1 MHGLRVVLACRV
13 AAGGGRAVA
22 GGNWLAGQA
31 SRPTSPSKAP
41 NASVDR
47 SEAPMSK
54 RSRAILLGVTL
65 TAMNLAGMTA
75 VARAQAYDQ
84 PARRPPTQGQVG
96 ESWHQR
102 QVTAEQPNIVSD
114 ARRPPTESQVGESWR
129 HQTDVPAQ
137 PAEPGG
143 LPSWVMASLGLLAAV
158 LALAGG
164 LAVLAARRAGR
175 RARVGHAA

>member
-1 MHGLRVVLACRV
+1 
-13 AAGGGRAVA
+13 
-22 GGNWLAGQA
+22 
-31 SRPTSPSKAP
+31 
-41 NASVDR
+41 
-47 SEAPMSK
+47 
-54 RSRAILLGVTL
+54 
-65 TAMNLAGMTA
+65 MNLAGMTA
-75 VARAQAYDQ
+75 VAQAQANDQ
-84 PARRPPTQGQVG
+84 PTRRPPTQGQVG
-96 ESWHQR
+96 ESWHQS
-102 QVTAEQPNIVSD
+102 QVTAEQPNRASD

-137 PAEPGG
+137 PVEPGG

>member
-1 MHGLRVVLACRV
+1 
-13 AAGGGRAVA
+13 
-22 GGNWLAGQA
+22 
-31 SRPTSPSKAP
+31 
-41 NASVDR
+41 
-47 SEAPMSK
+47 MSK
-54 RSRAILLGVTL
+54 RTRALILAAMVA
-65 TAMNLAGMTA
+65 AMNLAAMTA
-75 VARAQAYDQ
+75 VAQAQANDQ

-102 QVTAEQPNIVSD
+102 QVQAEQPTIASD

-137 PAEPGG
+137 PVDPGG